1 MGPEDI
7 DHLDKDALLNL
18 LWQVAAHYYRKAR
31 ENPREGEV
39 DARIEVADWH
49 HDLAM
54 KLEEG
59 SIDLKEAKHQ
69 IHGLLALCIQMGGF
83 HVTPG
88 EA

>member
-1 MGPEDI
+1 MSPEDI
-7 DHLDKDALLNL
+7 DRLDKHALLNL
-18 LWQVAAHYYRKAR
+18 LWQVASYYYRDAY
-31 ENPREGEV
+31 ENPRESEV

-59 SIDLKEAKHQ
+59 SIGLEEAKHQ
-69 IHGLLALCIQMGGF
+69 VHGLLALCIQMGGF